1 MDIKGGD
8 YMQEPETY
16 DKRIT
21 RLELQMESIEK
32 KLNAID
38 DNTLWIRRLV
48 TGTVITTIIGGIG
61 TYIFWLI
68 QNQ

>member
-8 YMQEPETY
+8 YMREPETY

-21 RLELQMESIEK
+21 RLELQMENIEK

>member
-1 MDIKGGD
+1 MR
-8 YMQEPETY
+8 EPETY
-16 DKRIT
+16 EKRIT
-21 RLELQMESIEK
+21 RLELQMENIEK

-48 TGTVITTIIGGIG
+48 TGAIITTIIGGIG
-61 TYIFWLI
+61 SYVFWLI

>member
-1 MDIKGGD
+1 MR
-8 YMQEPETY
+8 EPETY

-38 DNTLWIRRLV
+38 DNTLWIRRLI

-68 QNQ
+68 QGQ

>member
-1 MDIKGGD
+1 MR
-8 YMQEPETY
+8 EPESY
-16 DKRIT
+16 EKRLT
-21 RLELQMESIEK
+21 RLEIQMENIEK

-48 TGTVITTIIGGIG
+48 TGAIITTIIGGIG

>member
-1 MDIKGGD
+1 MR
-8 YMQEPETY
+8 EPETY

-38 DNTLWIRRLV
+38 DNTIWIRRLV

>member
-1 MDIKGGD
+1 MR
-8 YMQEPETY
+8 EPETY
-16 DKRIT
+16 EKRIT
-21 RLELQMESIEK
+21 RLELQMENIEK

-48 TGTVITTIIGGIG
+48 TGAIITTLIGGIG
-61 TYIFWLI
+61 SYVFWLI

>member
-1 MDIKGGD
+1 MNR
-8 YMQEPETY
+8 EPETY

-21 RLELQMESIEK
+21 RLELQMENIEK

-48 TGTVITTIIGGIG
+48 TGTIISTIIGGIG